1 MGNDF
6 LPHFYA
12 LYMRLGLLDKVLEIY
27 NEIYNELNEC
37 LIIDNKINHSFLLK
51 LIQKLSIREDQL
63 VKNRAN
69 AMVYKKLIKHGH
81 SPEEK
86 FEHFPDYFRNKEIF
100 INFGNEGW
108 RQRYYDT
115 IGETNNI
122 ENMCREYVN
131 GLAWNIKYY
140 TSSDPTNSSVNQS
153 WYYPYLHAPLL
164 KDLAEYLESSPIHYP
179 MNNIDKKYSSL
190 QQLAIILPPQS
201 AHLLPKSWKPVILAN
216 DKIYVKRFKL
226 DPIGAVFRWE
236 CSPELPFNDESIL
249 KELDKCVLTNA
260 EKKRNKKHKE
270 QEIKDV

>member
-1 MGNDF
+1 
-6 LPHFYA
+6 
-12 LYMRLGLLDKVLEIY
+12 MRLGLLDKVLEIY

-122 ENMCREYVN
+122 EKHVSNSKRQFRRLPYEY
-131 GLAWNIKYY
+131 
-140 TSSDPTNSSVNQS
+140 
-153 WYYPYLHAPLL
+153 
-164 KDLAEYLESSPIHYP
+164 E
-179 MNNIDKKYSSL
+179 
-190 QQLAIILPPQS
+190 
-201 AHLLPKSWKPVILAN
+201 
-216 DKIYVKRFKL
+216 
-226 DPIGAVFRWE
+226 
-236 CSPELPFNDESIL
+236 
-249 KELDKCVLTNA
+249 
-260 EKKRNKKHKE
+260 
-270 QEIKDV
+270 